1 MLPDRVTVLSCIA
14 CGAMGRQEGCDV
26 ACTEHK
32 LVLVR
37 AADYDELLRAG
48 QAARQL
54 AAVARRFA
62 DADAQPSDP
71 RDALLTL
78 RADARRALLEAQAAG
93 DGADWAAPADVTG
106 WWCERCGNVDLPQPC
121 LGVCIWRPA
130 DWVNVALYERELAL
144 AATALRAAPSL
155 RRFVARAAAVTPREG
170 QWQRNWTALQAQA
183 RAALEG

>member
-1 MLPDRVTVLSCIA
+1 
-14 CGAMGRQEGCDV
+14 MGRQEGCDV

-93 DGADWAAPADVTG
+93 DGADWACAGRRHGLVVRAMRERRPAPAVPG
-106 WWCERCGNVDLPQPC
+106 RLH
-121 LGVCIWRPA
+121 
-130 DWVNVALYERELAL
+130 L
-144 AATALRAAPSL
+144 AAGGLGQ
-155 RRFVARAAAVTPREG
+155 RRP
-170 QWQRNWTALQAQA
+170 L
-183 RAALEG
+183 